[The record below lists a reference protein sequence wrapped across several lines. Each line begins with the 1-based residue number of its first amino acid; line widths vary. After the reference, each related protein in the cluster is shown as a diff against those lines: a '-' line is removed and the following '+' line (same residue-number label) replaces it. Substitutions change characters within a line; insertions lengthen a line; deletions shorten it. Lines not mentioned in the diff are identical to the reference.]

1 LSIKTNKQLNH
12 RVRHPAPSLSQG
24 DRLPLLPRSKSFS
37 TRGLILAALSFAIPL
52 FAAPPSDTPGVAW
65 HGSAGITEDVGKIMG
80 REDGSPKGAQPP
92 GVRSARRHAVPGRTL
107 AHNPNAPAVSQWP
120 VPSSPD
126 SGNPSPLVPQTVGT
140 SFLGIQL
147 SESGYIPPDSM
158 GAVGP
163 TQLLLIA
170 NGRVKV
176 FNKDGSLGPLNT
188 TTDNLFASVRS
199 AGTSDPRARYDRLSQ
214 RWFITMIDVAT
225 DNRVLIAVSSGP
237 TITGTSSFTFF
248 QFQHDLVG
256 PTPNWDTGGFA
267 DYDSLGVDRFAL
279 YIGINVFNSAG
290 TALLG
295 TTGFVVNKS
304 NLFSGTLTVTAF
316 RQLATS
322 TGAGPFAP
330 RGVSNDDPAATEGY
344 FIGVDNATF
353 SKLQVRRIS
362 NPGGTPAISANLSL
376 TVPTTDYPISQVHR
390 GNTLNNNL
398 DALDDR
404 LFGASIYKNKITG
417 TSSLWTAHNIQVDTS
432 GTASASGG
440 RNGSRWYEIG
450 TLTSTPTLL
459 QAGTLFDSGASNPR
473 GFWIPSVAAS
483 GQGHMALGCSY
494 ASLNDF
500 AGIGTSGRLRTDA
513 LGSIQAPTLAVVSST
528 PYNLNGDANPHR
540 WGDFSQVA
548 VDPNDD
554 MTMWTFQEYCNAT
567 NSWGVQAV
575 QLAAPPPVTPTAAAT
590 NSLMQGQSSVN
601 VTVTGASVSGS
612 EFFDPGPDTGGPG
625 YANHL
630 AAVVNGGGVTV
641 NSINFVNPTNL
652 TLNLTVAPNATPGQR
667 TVTVTNP
674 DGQGATSASGIL
686 TIVAT
691 GPAANFGA
699 NVTSGFA
706 PLSVSFTNLSFNAA
720 NYHWDFGDGHTST
733 ATNPSNTYLV
743 AGTYTV
749 SLSADD
755 GVTTNLLT
763 RTNYI
768 LVTNLP
774 PLNANFTAGPTNGAV
789 PLTVSFTNL
798 STSATNYSWN
808 FGDGNASSAVNPVNI
823 YSNAGSYTVTL
834 TAVGP
839 AGTNTLARVAYV
851 TATNAPPQIVTQ
863 PQDQTVGLGSNATF
877 TVVATGTPPLT
888 YQWRFNGTN
897 ISGAAT
903 SAYTKSNVQL
913 SDAGP
918 YSVVV
923 SNPVTSVTSSNANL
937 SLSLDLI
944 LVTGA
949 AYTQNFDGMGANG
962 TNAPTGW
969 FVGTGTG
976 PISSKTVLVGDG
988 SSSTSGNYNFGSS
1001 GSSNRALGSL
1011 ASASTQRDTEARF
1024 LNISGS
1030 SINSFTISYSGEEWR
1045 VGGPSSVT
1053 NVLTLQYS
1061 TDGTNFTSLGAQFNF
1076 STPVPSGTAGSLDGN
1091 AAANRVTGIG
1101 GNYTPTASITN
1112 GQIFYLRW
1120 ADADDPHLDN
1130 AMAVD
1135 DFVITFSLG
1144 SPPPPV
1150 VAAFSGSPTSGAAPL
1165 IVVFTNL
1172 STGATNYGWTFG
1184 DGNSS
1189 AAANPSNIYSN
1200 AGTYTV
1206 SLTAIGPGGTNTLVQ
1221 TNYVVVTN
1229 PPPPVVV
1236 AAFSGGPTSGVAPL
1250 SVAFTNLSS
1259 GATNYSWD
1267 FGDGNA
1273 SAAANPG
1280 NTYSNAGNYT
1290 VSLTALGPGG
1300 TNILVQTNY
1309 VVVTNPPPPV
1319 VVAVFSG
1326 SPTSGIAPLM
1336 VVFTNLSSGATNY
1349 SWNFGDGNS
1358 SAASNPGNTYS
1369 NAGIYTVS
1377 LTAFGPGGT
1386 NILVQTNYV
1395 VVTNPPPAVVAGF
1408 SGGPTSGIA
1417 FLTVAFTNLSSGA
1430 TSYSW
1435 DFGDGN
1441 TSAAS
1446 NPGNTYSN
1454 AGIYTVSLTAIGP
1467 SGTNILVQTNYV
1479 VVTNLAPPV
1488 VVASFSGSPT
1498 SGVAPLSVAFTN
1510 LSSGATTY
1518 SWDFGDNNSSAATN
1532 PGNTYSNAGIY
1543 TISLTAVGP
1552 GGTNI
1557 LVQTN
1562 YVVVTNLAPPVV
1574 VAGFS
1579 GSPTSGVAPLSV
1591 AFTNLSSGA
1600 TNYSWDFGDGN
1611 TSTDNDPG
1619 NIYTNAG
1626 AYTVSLIAIGQAGTN
1641 LLVQTNYILVLGPPQ
1656 LVVNPPGLDFGMVF
1670 TNTTAQ
1676 ASFVIS
1682 NAGGVSLSGTATL
1695 ALDPFAILN
1704 PAPVSNLGFTVP
1716 SLGSTNLAIGFSP
1729 TLSGVFSNVV
1739 EFASNGGAATNTV
1752 TGQGVQAPVLPA
1764 PVISGPDLAF
1774 TFATIAGKS
1783 YTIQYTDSLRTP
1795 AWLQLQTVT
1804 GDGTIK
1810 IVTTPVSLAAQR
1822 FFRLQVQ

>member
-1 LSIKTNKQLNH
+1 
-12 RVRHPAPSLSQG
+12 
-24 DRLPLLPRSKSFS
+24 
-37 TRGLILAALSFAIPL
+37 
-52 FAAPPSDTPGVAW
+52 
-65 HGSAGITEDVGKIMG
+65 
-80 REDGSPKGAQPP
+80 
-92 GVRSARRHAVPGRTL
+92 
-107 AHNPNAPAVSQWP
+107 
-120 VPSSPD
+120 
-126 SGNPSPLVPQTVGT
+126 VGT
-140 SFLGIQL
+140 TFLGIQL

-163 TQLLLIA
+163 SQLIVIA
-170 NGRVKV
+170 NGRIKV
-176 FNKDGSLGPLNT
+176 FNKDGTLGPLNT

-225 DNRVLIAVSSGP
+225 TNRVLIAVSSGP
-237 TITGTSSFTFF
+237 TITGTSSFSFF

-256 PTPNWDTGGFA
+256 PTPNSDTGGFA

-362 NPGGTPAISANLSL
+362 NPGGTPSISANLSL

-390 GNTLNNNL
+390 GNTLSDNL

-404 LFGASIYKNKITG
+404 LFGASIYRNKITG

-450 TLTSTPTLL
+450 SLTSTPTLI
-459 QAGTLFDSGASNPR
+459 QAGTLFDSTASNPR

-500 AGIGTSGRLRTDA
+500 AGIGTSGRFRTDT
-513 LGSIQAPTLAVVSST
+513 LGSIQSPTLAVVSAK

-575 QLAAPPPVTPTAAAT
+575 QLAAPPPITPTAAAT

-601 VTVTGASVSGS
+601 VTVTGPSVSGS

-652 TLNLTVAPNATPGQR
+652 TLNLTVAPNAAPGAR
-667 TVTVTNP
+667 TITVTNP
-674 DGQGATSASGIL
+674 DGQNAASVSGIL
-686 TIVAT
+686 TILAT
-691 GPAANFGA
+691 GPAANFAA

-706 PLSVSFTNLSFNAA
+706 PLSVSFTNLSSNAA
-720 NYHWDFGDGHTST
+720 NYHWDFGDGHTTT
-733 ATNPSNTYLV
+733 ATNPSNTYLT
-743 AGTYTV
+743 AGNYTV
-749 SLSADD
+749 ALQADD
-755 GVTTNLLT
+755 GVSTNLLT
-763 RTNYI
+763 RINYI

-774 PLNANFTAGPTNGAV
+774 PLNADFTAGPTNGTV

-834 TAVGP
+834 TAIGS
-839 AGTNTLARVAYV
+839 AGTNTFARVAYV
-851 TATNAPPQIVTQ
+851 TATNAPPLILTQ
-863 PQDQTVGLGSNATF
+863 PQDQTVGLGANATF

-897 ISGAAT
+897 ISGATA
-903 SAYTKSNVQL
+903 SACTKSNVQL

-923 SNPVTSVTSSNANL
+923 TNPVSSVTSSNANL

-944 LVTGA
+944 LVSGA
-949 AYTQNFDGMGANG
+949 AYTQNFDSMGANG

-969 FVGTGTG
+969 FVGTGSG
-976 PISSKTVLVGDG
+976 PISGKTALVGDG

-1001 GSSNRALGSL
+1001 GSSDRALGSL

-1024 LNISGS
+1024 LNVSGS

-1061 TDGTNFTSLGAQFNF
+1061 TDGTNFAPMGAQFNF
-1076 STPVPSGTAGSLDGN
+1076 NTPVPSGTAGSLDGN

-1101 GNYTPTASITN
+1101 GTYTPTAGITN

-1135 DFVITFSLG
+1135 DFLITFSLG
-1144 SPPPPV
+1144 SPPPLV

-1165 IVVFTNL
+1165 NVVFTNL
-1172 STGATNYGWTFG
+1172 SSGATNYGWAFG

-1189 AAANPSNIYSN
+1189 AAANPSNTYSN
-1200 AGTYTV
+1200 AGTYSV
-1206 SLTAIGPGGTNTLVQ
+1206 SLTAIGPGGTNILVQ

-1236 AAFSGGPTSGVAPL
+1236 AAFSGGPTSGAAPL
-1250 SVAFTNLSS
+1250 S
-1259 GATNYSWD
+1259 
-1267 FGDGNA
+1267 
-1273 SAAANPG
+1273 
-1280 NTYSNAGNYT
+1280 
-1290 VSLTALGPGG
+1290 
-1300 TNILVQTNY
+1300 
-1309 VVVTNPPPPV
+1309 
-1319 VVAVFSG
+1319 
-1326 SPTSGIAPLM
+1326 

-1349 SWNFGDGNS
+1349 AWTFGDGNS
-1358 SAASNPGNTYS
+1358 STAANPSNTYS
-1369 NAGIYTVS
+1369 NAGTYIVS
-1377 LTAFGPGGT
+1377 LTAVGPAGT
-1386 NILVQTNYV
+1386 NSLVQTNYV
-1395 VVTNPPPAVVAGF
+1395 IVTNPPPPAV
-1408 SGGPTSGIA
+1408 IA
-1417 FLTVAFTNLSSGA
+1417 N
-1430 TSYSW
+1430 
-1435 DFGDGN
+1435 
-1441 TSAAS
+1441 
-1446 NPGNTYSN
+1446 
-1454 AGIYTVSLTAIGP
+1454 
-1467 SGTNILVQTNYV
+1467 
-1479 VVTNLAPPV
+1479 
-1488 VVASFSGSPT
+1488 FSGSPT

-1510 LSSGATTY
+1510 LSSGATNYSWNFGNGNSSTAANPSNTYSNAGTYIVSLTAAGPGGTNSLVQTNYVIVTNPPPPAVIANFSGSPTSGVAPLSIAFTNLSNGATNY
-1518 SWDFGDNNSSAATN
+1518 SWDFGDGNSSAAAN
-1532 PGNTYSNAGIY
+1532 PINTYSNAGTYIV
-1543 TISLTAVGP
+1543 SLIAVGP
-1552 GGTNI
+1552 GGTNS

-1562 YVVVTNLAPPVV
+1562 YVIVTNPPPPAVI
-1574 VAGFS
+1574 ANFS

-1600 TNYSWDFGDGN
+1600 TNYSWDFGDSNASAATNPGNTYSNAGIFTVSLIAVGPGGTNFLVQTNYVVVTNFAPPVVVAGFSGGPTSGVAPLSIAFTNLSSGATNYSWDFGDSNSSAATNPGNTYSNAGIYTVSLTAVGPGGTNILVQTNYVVVTNPPPPAVVADFSGGPTSGVAPLSVAFTNLSSGAINYSWDLGDGN
-1611 TSTDNDPG
+1611 TSTDHDPE

-1626 AYTVSLIAIGQAGTN
+1626 TYAVSLVAIGPAGTN
-1641 LLVQTNYILVLGPPQ
+1641 LLVRTNYILVLGPPQ
-1656 LVVNPPGLDFGMVF
+1656 LIVNPPGLDFGMVF

-1682 NAGGVSLSGTATL
+1682 NAGGVSLSGTATVT
-1695 ALDPFAILN
+1695 LDPFAILN
-1704 PAPVSNLGFTVP
+1704 PGPVSNLGFTVP
-1716 SLGSTNLAIGFSP
+1716 ALGSTNLAIGFSP

-1739 EFASNGGAATNTV
+1739 EFASNGGASTNTI
-1752 TGQGVQAPVLPA
+1752 TGQGVNAPVLPA
-1764 PVISGPDLAF
+1764 PVISGPNLVF

-1783 YTIQYTDSLRTP
+1783 YTIQYTDSLKAP
-1795 AWLQLQTVT
+1795 AWLSLQTVT

-1810 IVTTPVSLAAQR
+1810 IITTPVSLAAQR